1 MLCRAGPCAVMSPTS
16 QAPRR
21 ESTTPASTTSEP
33 VMQPLFPD
41 SLLSCVAAS
50 PGGGGGLLPRSWFV
64 FLFRGDLHPAGWTVW
79 SRLTVF
85 RTAVLGLFTPN
96 ACRGGGG
103 GRRG

>member
-1 MLCRAGPCAVMSPTS
+1 M
-16 QAPRR
+16 
-21 ESTTPASTTSEP
+21 
-33 VMQPLFPD
+33 
-41 SLLSCVAAS
+41 
-50 PGGGGGLLPRSWFV
+50 PRSWFV